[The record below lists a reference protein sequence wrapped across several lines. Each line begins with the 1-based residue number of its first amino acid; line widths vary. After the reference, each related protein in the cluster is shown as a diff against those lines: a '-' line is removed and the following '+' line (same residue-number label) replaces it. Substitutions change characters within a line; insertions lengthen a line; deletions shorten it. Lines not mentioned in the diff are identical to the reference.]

1 MKTFFYLMSLLM
13 VVPMVSSCTLPGE
26 RPRDPKTPWEQ
37 LLTSHAIERSLSETT
52 LGIPEGTSLVLDASG
67 LTADQRFMG
76 DVVAGWLGQKGFVVQ
91 ETEKEATYRVQLI
104 IQSVGT
110 EADVKIIGV
119 GGGEGLSNF
128 IGIRIPELAI
138 YKSEREE
145 GVSRFYMRIFDAH
158 TGAFISSTPS
168 YEGSVHRTKY
178 TLLFVIKWQRTD
190 LVQGD

>member
-13 VVPMVSSCTLPGE
+13 VVPMVSSCTLPGK
-26 RPRDPKTPWEQ
+26 RPSDPKTPWEQ
-37 LLTSHAIERSLSETT
+37 LLTSHAIERSLAETT

-76 DVVAGWLGQKGFVVQ
+76 DVVAGWLGQKGFVVK
-91 ETEKEATYRVQLI
+91 EAEEEATYRVQLI

-110 EADVKIIGV
+110 EADVKLIGV
-119 GGGEGLSNF
+119 GGGEALSNF

-138 YKSEREE
+138 YKSDREE

-168 YEGSVHRTKY
+168 HEGSVHRTKY

-190 LVQGD
+190 LVQGN

>member
-1 MKTFFYLMSLLM
+1 MKTFFYSMGLLIIVS
-13 VVPMVSSCTLPGE
+13 VVCGCTLPVE
-26 RPRDPKTPWEQ
+26 RPREPKTAWEQ
-37 LLTSHAIERSLSETT
+37 LLTSHAIERSLEETT
-52 LGIPEGTSLVLDASG
+52 LGIPEGTSLVLDATG

-76 DVVAGWLGQKGFVVQ
+76 DVVAGWLGQKGFVVK
-91 ETEKEATYRVQLI
+91 ESGKEATYRVQLI

-110 EADVKIIGV
+110 EADIKLIGV
-119 GGGEGLSNF
+119 GGGDALSSF

-138 YKSEREE
+138 YKSEHEE

-178 TLLFVIKWQRTD
+178 TLLFVIKWQNTN